1 MLNHTESGI
10 LRKKKIVVSRAVV
23 FNLNV
28 FDLKTDLSNAG
39 VNDLVTLDSFSEP
52 SPPVPRRDQLIVG
65 RS

>member
-28 FDLKTDLSNAG
+28 FDLKTDLSHAG